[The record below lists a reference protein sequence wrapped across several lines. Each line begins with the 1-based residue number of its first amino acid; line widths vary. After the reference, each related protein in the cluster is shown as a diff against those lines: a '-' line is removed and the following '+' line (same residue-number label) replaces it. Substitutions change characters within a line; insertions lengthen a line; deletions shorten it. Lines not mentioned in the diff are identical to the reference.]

1 MFKEVIVVEGR
12 DDTRRLKEV
21 YPDIETLETNG
32 SAINQETLKR
42 IKLLQAQRGIIVFTD
57 PDFPGNKIRQ
67 AVMQYVPDCK
77 HAHLQK
83 VDAIAK
89 NGRGVGVEHASDE
102 AIKEALANLVTPEKV
117 VVEEI
122 ESQFLFDFGLIGHPN
137 SAKIREKLSQVLG
150 IGYVNGKQLQK
161 RLMMFGITKQ
171 QVVDALTEEHIEL
184 LNKGVI

>member
-21 YPDIETLETNG
+21 YTEVETIETNG
-32 SAINQETLKR
+32 SAINQEVLDR
-42 IKLLQAQRGIIVFTD
+42 IKILQEQRGVIVFTD

-83 VDAIAK
+83 GDAIAK
-89 NGRGVGVEHASDE
+89 NGRGLGVEHASDE
-102 AIKEALANLVTPEKV
+102 AIKEALTNLITPKNT

-122 ESQFLFDFGLIGHPN
+122 ESQFLFDFGLIGHSN
-137 SAKIREKLSQVLG
+137 SAKVRERLSQVLG

-171 QVVDALTEEHIEL
+171 QVVDALTEEHLEML
-184 LNKGVI
+184 K

>member
-1 MFKEVIVVEGR
+1 MYKEVIVVEGR

-21 YPDIETLETNG
+21 YPEVETIETNG
-32 SAINQETLKR
+32 SAINQEVLDR
-42 IKLLQAQRGIIVFTD
+42 IKILQEQRGVIVFTD

-83 VDAIAK
+83 GDAIAK
-89 NGRGVGVEHASDE
+89 NGRGLGVEHASDE
-102 AIKEALANLVTPEKV
+102 AIKEALTNLITPKNT

-122 ESQFLFDFGLIGHPN
+122 ESQFLFDFGLIGHSN
-137 SAKIREKLSQVLG
+137 SAKVRERLSQVLG

-171 QVVDALTEEHIEL
+171 QVVDALTEEHLEML
-184 LNKGVI
+184 K

>member
-21 YPDIETLETNG
+21 YPEIETLETNG
-32 SAINQETLKR
+32 SAINEKILEQITTL
-42 IKLLQAQRGIIVFTD
+42 QMSRGIIVFTD

-67 AVMQYVPDCK
+67 TVMQAVPNCK
-77 HAHLQK
+77 HAYLQK

-89 NGRGVGVEHASDE
+89 NGSGVGV
-102 AIKEALANLVTPEKV
+102 
-117 VVEEI
+117 
-122 ESQFLFDFGLIGHPN
+122 GLIGHPN
-137 SAKIREKLSQVLG
+137 SAKIRQKLSEALG

-171 QVVDALTEEHIEL
+171 QVVDVLTDS
-184 LNKGVI
+184 N